1 VIKQLTLLLKRN
13 PGTAVYPHTN
23 SHF

>member
-13 PGTAVYPHTN
+13 PGTAVYAHTN
-23 SHF
+23 SDF